1 MRSAHAETLT
11 EFLRKPNQVLKKVE
25 KHDVVLK
32 RTSGKPSIRLSLES
46 RASASDA
53 GSELAALLL
62 ADALAAAP
70 EIMPD
75 KLAAVLETRFPWVR
89 LLPADDRLTF
99 TREFVDTLAACVSV
113 GTSARLHELI
123 GDWKATAS
131 IHADPA
137 LVAALKRPLRGTSIP
152 VPRPGPGSRGKKR

>member
-1 MRSAHAETLT
+1 MSSAHAETLT
-11 EFLRKPNQVLKKVE
+11 EFLRRPNQVLKKVE
-25 KHDVVLK
+25 KHDIVLK

-46 RASASDA
+46 RASASST

-62 ADALAAAP
+62 SDAVAAAP
-70 EIMPD
+70 EIMPNR
-75 KLAAVLETRFPWVR
+75 LAVVLETRFPWMR
-89 LLPADDRLTF
+89 LLPPEDRLAF

-123 GDWKATAS
+123 GDWKATAA

-137 LVAALKRPLRGTSIP
+137 LVAELKRPLQGTSIR
-152 VPRPGPGSRGKKR
+152 VPRPGAGSRGKKR